1 LNKLGAILL
10 AGAATL
16 GIGAGA
22 FFGLGLI
29 STQAMAE
36 NVTTETSADIV
47 DLTMADMSGDIDFD
61 AAYALF
67 AGINEIT
74 TPVALPV
81 AESGE
86 PIPVAGSTSVVA
98 SSYIENGG
106 TIMVNGKEVLL
117 KDYIYGQEPGADDIS
132 KETATDAA
140 VEALSQKYTLD
151 RESLD
156 KFSITAKYYSVYEG
170 ISGPV
175 WWVNL
180 YPINVGEFTEI
191 GCYTAILDA
200 GTGEALRLLSAA
212 DGQG

>member
-1 LNKLGAILL
+1 LRRRPPRRAKK
-10 AGAATL
+10 
-16 GIGAGA
+16 
-22 FFGLGLI
+22 
-29 STQAMAE
+29 
-36 NVTTETSADIV
+36 
-47 DLTMADMSGDIDFD
+47 
-61 AAYALF
+61 
-67 AGINEIT
+67 
-74 TPVALPV
+74 
-81 AESGE
+81 

-98 SSYIENGG
+98 SSYVENGG

-180 YPINVGEFTEI
+180 YPINTEDFAEI